1 MPPSV
6 VVGLGNPGQT
16 YARTRHNAGAQ
27 ALERIASS
35 WRIPLERRNRHALI
49 GQGAIQGEAVALA
62 RLRSY
67 MNESGEP
74 VSYLVRRF
82 GIPPQRL
89 LVIYDD
95 LDLPLGALRIRPG
108 GGPGG
113 HKGMAS
119 IIQALGTQDFPRL
132 RLGIGRPPAGLDD
145 VIYVLGAFTPP
156 EEEVMAKVRER
167 VVDAVECILAQGLDA
182 AMNRF
187 NVPAPGQALE
197 PHSQEDES

>member
-62 RLRSY
+62 RLRCY

-156 EEEVMAKVRER
+156 EEEVMRKVRER
-167 VVDAVECILAQGLDA
+167 VVDAVRCILAQGLDA

-187 NVPAPGQALE
+187 NVPASGQTLDPG
-197 PHSQEDES
+197 SQEDEL